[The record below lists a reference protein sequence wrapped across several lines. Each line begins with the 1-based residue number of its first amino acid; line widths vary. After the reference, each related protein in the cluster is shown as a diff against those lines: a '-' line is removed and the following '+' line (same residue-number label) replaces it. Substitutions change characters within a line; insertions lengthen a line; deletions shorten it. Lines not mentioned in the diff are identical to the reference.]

1 MGWACNLHVG
11 GHTAENLADDVAER
25 GKLCL
30 PRLTR
35 EEQNVEHLPRRQG
48 ANLGAFGRLAGLLEA
63 PDDPGV
69 LPGSRHGGG
78 HLQIHDQ
85 NEIAAHKRG
94 IMTINSSTSGF

>member
-1 MGWACNLHVG
+1 MLHVG
-11 GHTAENLADDVAER
+11 GHAAENLADTVAKR
-25 GKLCL
+25 DKRCL
-30 PRLTR
+30 PCRLTR

-85 NEIAAHKRG
+85 NEIAARKRG